1 MARGKRKLG
10 AGDPESSKETPQK
23 CARPAIPS
31 KRSEIIRTL
40 SLSVVCLSAT
50 PQREISNSSS
60 TSKHKRKATP
70 IMHIVEVAVNIP
82 RRNARQERQIEDS
95 PSSSEDE
102 VGRQGP
108 EVNTS
113 DSPLELS
120 YPSIDEFWDVFGDE
134 ASTERLST
142 CKNMDEYENMVRYF
156 HARLA
161 LFVRGLHYDECETV
175 FRSTTPAFY
184 HSMDKNEK
192 IALTALFENAYNW
205 IETQLITRINS
216 YVQKWYKTE
225 AGEHFWSEWMRLE
238 YVNLF

>member
-1 MARGKRKLG
+1 MAQGKRKLS
-10 AGDPESSKETPQK
+10 ARDPESSKKILQK
-23 CARPAIPS
+23 RARPAVPS
-31 KRSEIIRTL
+31 KRPVIIGTL
-40 SLSVVCLSAT
+40 SPSVVCLGAT
-50 PQREISNSSS
+50 PQQEIPNSSL
-60 TSKHKRKATP
+60 TSKYKSKATS
-70 IMHIVEVAVNIP
+70 IVHIVEAVVNTP
-82 RRNARQERQIEDS
+82 WRNARQARQIEDS
-95 PSSSEDE
+95 PSSFEDKI
-102 VGRQGP
+102 GRQGP
-108 EVNTS
+108 KVNTS
-113 DSPLELS
+113 DLPLELS
-120 YPSIDEFWDVFGDE
+120 YPLINEFWDVFGDE
-134 ASTERLST
+134 ASMKSLST

-238 YVNLF
+238 

>member
-1 MARGKRKLG
+1 MARAKRKLG
-10 AGDPESSKETPQK
+10 AGDPESSKTTPQK
-23 CARPAIPS
+23 RARPAVPS
-31 KRSEIIRTL
+31 KRPVIIGT
-40 SLSVVCLSAT
+40 SSPSVVRLGAS
-50 PQREISNSSS
+50 PQQDMPDSPA
-60 TSKHKRKATP
+60 SKHKSKATP
-70 IMHIVEVAVNIP
+70 IIVEAAVNTP
-82 RRNARQERQIEDS
+82 RRNVRQANQIEDS
-95 PSSSEDE
+95 SSSSEDE
-102 VGRQGP
+102 VRHQGP

-134 ASTERLST
+134 ASTERLSM
-142 CKNMDEYENMVRYF
+142 CKNVDEYENMVRSF

-225 AGEHFWSEWMRLE
+225 AGEHFRSEWKRLE
-238 YVNLF
+238 YVNHF